1 MMTTMSKSLAL
12 KITFSLSACWNNE
25 NISN

>member
-12 KITFSLSACWNNE
+12 KITLF
-25 NISN
+25 